1 MEEREEADKVQEYL
15 VKLKNQEPNNT
26 IYYRLTH
33 SAAFVATLL
42 RRAKKLGII
51 QISISRSKCIND
63 IV

>member
-26 IYYRLTH
+26 IYSLTQ

>member
-26 IYYRLTH
+26 IYRLTQ